1 MKKRLTV
8 KTNGGRKLPA
18 ERRGAEPRA
27 EKLKQNLRRKK
38 AGRRRMMI
46 GRIVM
51 KRWRRREGK
60 GRREGRKKNWSTRY
74 NIKFL
79 KSSYVNLE
87 ILLDPINTY
96 NNRYYYIA
104 FIILHIYI
112 VKMCPAHS

>member
-8 KTNGGRKLPA
+8 KMNGGRKLPA

-27 EKLKQNLRRKK
+27 EKLKQNLLRRK

-51 KRWRRREGK
+51 KKWKRKEGR
-60 GRREGRKKNWSTRY
+60 GRREERKKNWSTRY

-79 KSSYVNLE
+79 KSSFINLE
-87 ILLDPINTY
+87 ILPEISLIPIT
-96 NNRYYYIA
+96 
-104 FIILHIYI
+104 
-112 VKMCPAHS
+112 